1 MPYISS
7 DEFTS
12 TVLKKIASGDTS
24 VFLNTF
30 FRDFDLTE
38 KYRQEEFDPLSL
50 ACNNGHLDVVNIL
63 LEMPEVVDNAA
74 YNYNHAL
81 RVSAQ
86 NGYLDIVKMLL
97 EIPAVLSDATAMRNY
112 SLFASASS
120 GHINVVNRLLEIPEV
135 LVHARDNCN
144 YALRM
149 AAENGHLNVVNRLLE
164 IPGVIAAASA
174 KDNYALRMAAENGHL
189 NVVNRLLEIP
199 WVIAAASANY
209 SNVLCLVGQSGHLN
223 VINRLL
229 EIPSIAVHVSAYDN
243 YALRISA
250 KSGHNEVAYV
260 LAKAQWPR
268 GAVDMP
274 TDLHQF
280 LPGIYQGA
288 LIASARKEFEGL
300 VKCWIRGRPS
310 NNTSDVHFPGHDMVL
325 DRARIDKYNAPRT
338 IMQYAGCD
346 DVAKEVDAENRI
358 DYVMNTLLYSSRLH
372 ETFKIAYE
380 NGQKENKE
388 REGYGGDAITMYNPA
403 SRTKLNI

>member
-135 LVHARDNCN
+135 LVHARDNC
-144 YALRM
+144 
-149 AAENGHLNVVNRLLE
+149 
-164 IPGVIAAASA
+164 
-174 KDNYALRMAAENGHL
+174 NYALRMAAENGHL